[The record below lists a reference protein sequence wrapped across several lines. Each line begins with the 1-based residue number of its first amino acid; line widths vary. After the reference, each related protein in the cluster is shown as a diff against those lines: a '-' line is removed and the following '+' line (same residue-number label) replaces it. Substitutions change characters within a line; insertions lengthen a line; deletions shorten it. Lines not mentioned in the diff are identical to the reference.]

1 MEENENVAMTLYG
14 LYKADLLT
22 SLLFST
28 LLKDE
33 KEIPLIA
40 CISIKNNN
48 IYVIT
53 IKRKFANNSYKK
65 DLYSAKQILMSLVKE
80 GEIKIIESNID
91 NIIKNIKLISIDEF
105 MKNILNYVEYEK
117 IKSGI
122 NGRK

>member
-1 MEENENVAMTLYG
+1 MEEFVMKLYG
-14 LYKADLLT
+14 LYKIDLLKLNEEVT

-40 CISIKNNN
+40 YTSIKNNN
-48 IYVIT
+48 IYVIA

-65 DLYSAKQILMSLVKE
+65 DLYSLKQNLMSLVKE

-91 NIIKNIKLISIDEF
+91 NIIKNIKLISSDKFI
-105 MKNILNYVEYEK
+105 KNIL
-117 IKSGI
+117 KSKRVI
-122 NGRK
+122 